1 VFFVAKKQAITNVAQ
16 ALRCVA
22 KLKSG
27 KACTMA
33 ELKAVA
39 MVLESSYRTVV
50 RNKKAVDKNLAF
62 MERQMERLSM
72 FRQ

>member
-1 VFFVAKKQAITNVAQ
+1 MAKKQAITNMAH

-22 KLKSG
+22 KLKQG

-33 ELKAVA
+33 ELKATA
-39 MVLESSYRTVV
+39 MLLESGYRTVV
-50 RNKKAVDKNLAF
+50 RNRKAVEKNMAF
-62 MERQMERLSM
+62 MERQMDMLSR

>member
-1 VFFVAKKQAITNVAQ
+1 MARKATVSNMAH

-22 KLKSG
+22 KLKQG

-33 ELKAVA
+33 ELKATA
-39 MVLESSYRTVV
+39 MLLESGYRTVV
-50 RNKKAVDKNLAF
+50 RNKKAVEKNMAF
-62 MERQMERLSM
+62 MERQMDLLSR

>member
-1 VFFVAKKQAITNVAQ
+1 MAKKQAITNMAH

-22 KLKSG
+22 KLKQG

-33 ELKAVA
+33 ELKATA
-39 MVLESSYRTVV
+39 ILLESGYRTVV
-50 RNKKAVDKNLAF
+50 RNRKAVEQNMAF
-62 MERQMERLSM
+62 MERQMDMLSR

>member
-1 VFFVAKKQAITNVAQ
+1 MAKKQAVTNIAH

-22 KLKSG
+22 KLKQG

-33 ELKAVA
+33 ELKATA
-39 MVLESSYRTVV
+39 MLLESGYRTVV
-50 RNKKAVDKNLAF
+50 RNRKAVEKNMAF
-62 MERQMERLSM
+62 MERQMDMLSR

>member
-1 VFFVAKKQAITNVAQ
+1 MAKKNVVSNMAQ

-22 KLKSG
+22 KLKQG

-33 ELKAVA
+33 ELKATA
-39 MVLESSYRTVV
+39 MLLESGYRTVV
-50 RNKKAVDKNLAF
+50 RNKKAVEKNMAF
-62 MERQMERLSM
+62 MERQMDLLSR

>member
-1 VFFVAKKQAITNVAQ
+1 MAKKSVVSNMAH

-22 KLKSG
+22 KIKQG

-33 ELKAVA
+33 ELKATA
-39 MVLESSYRTVV
+39 MLLESGYRTVV
-50 RNKKAVDKNLAF
+50 RNKKAVEKNLAF
-62 MERQMERLSM
+62 MERQMDMVNR

>member
-1 VFFVAKKQAITNVAQ
+1 MAKKQAVANMAH

-22 KLKSG
+22 KLKQG

-33 ELKAVA
+33 ELKATA
-39 MVLESSYRTVV
+39 MLLESGYRTVV
-50 RNKKAVDKNLAF
+50 RNRKAVEKNMAF
-62 MERQMERLSM
+62 MERQMDMLSR

>member
-1 VFFVAKKQAITNVAQ
+1 MAKKTIQNVAQ
-16 ALRCVA
+16 ALSCV
-22 KLKSG
+22 KKMKSG

-33 ELKAVA
+33 EMKATA
-39 MVLESSYRTVV
+39 MLLESAYRTVV

>member
-1 VFFVAKKQAITNVAQ
+1 MAKKTAVTNMAH

-22 KLKSG
+22 KLKQG

-33 ELKAVA
+33 ELKATA
-39 MVLESSYRTVV
+39 MLLESGYRTVV
-50 RNKKAVDKNLAF
+50 RNRKAVEKNMAF
-62 MERQMERLSM
+62 MERQMDMLSR